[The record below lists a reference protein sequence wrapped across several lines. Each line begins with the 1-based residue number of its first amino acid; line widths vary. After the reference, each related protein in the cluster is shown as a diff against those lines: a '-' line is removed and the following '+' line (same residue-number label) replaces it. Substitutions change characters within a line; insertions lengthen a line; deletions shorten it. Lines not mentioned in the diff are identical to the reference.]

1 MYKDDSRYVDNP
13 NDNIYF
19 YLSKLY
25 VYKKYLH
32 YNLKNIRVSDIIFI
46 GHVNKL
52 FSYLICKHICKRQY
66 VHLVQSNTQ
75 I

>member
-1 MYKDDSRYVDNP
+1 MLIIQMT
-13 NDNIYF
+13 IYISICQNF
-19 YLSKLY
+19 MSI
-25 VYKKYLH
+25 
-32 YNLKNIRVSDIIFI
+32 KNICITTDIIFI